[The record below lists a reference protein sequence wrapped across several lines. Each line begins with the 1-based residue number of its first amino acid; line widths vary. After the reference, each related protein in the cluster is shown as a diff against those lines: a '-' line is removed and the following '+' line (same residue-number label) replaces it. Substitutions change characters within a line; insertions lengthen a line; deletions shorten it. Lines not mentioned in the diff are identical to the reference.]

1 MLKKENI
8 MIIQKRKEWQVQKRH
23 DDKKESIK
31 QYKKEKYAEN
41 RTSDI
46 TYQKAKHQEN
56 PEMQIGI

>member
-1 MLKKENI
+1 M
-8 MIIQKRKEWQVQKRH
+8 MIQKRKEWQVQKRY

-31 QYKKEKYAEN
+31 QYKKEKYVEN

>member
-1 MLKKENI
+1 M
-8 MIIQKRKEWQVQKRH
+8 MIQKRKEWQVQKRH

-46 TYQKAKHQEN
+46 TYQKAKHQGN
-56 PEMQIGI
+56 PEVQIGI